1 MAKYKFKIKAK
12 KEPDE
17 ERIAGHKDFK
27 KLMHNYHHLTNP
39 IYRTPLYKRRN
50 ARVLL
55 VLLIILLL
63 TYILS
68 EIK

>member
-1 MAKYKFKIKAK
+1 MAKYKFKIGTKKALS
-12 KEPDE
+12 E
-17 ERIAGHKDFK
+17 ERIARHKDFK
-27 KLMHNYHHLTNP
+27 KLMYNYHHLTRP
-39 IYRTPLYKRRN
+39 LYQTPLYKTRN
-50 ARVLL
+50 AKVLL